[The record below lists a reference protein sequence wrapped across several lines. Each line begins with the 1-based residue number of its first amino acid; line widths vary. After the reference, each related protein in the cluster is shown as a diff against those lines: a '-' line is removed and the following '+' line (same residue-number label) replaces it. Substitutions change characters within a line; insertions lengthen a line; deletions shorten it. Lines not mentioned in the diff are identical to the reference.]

1 MRRESGIDPCVE
13 RAGLAAAVEQSADAT
28 VITDTSGEIQY
39 VNPAFT
45 LMTGYS
51 REEAAGKNPRILKS
65 GRQSAAFYKEL
76 WDTIASGRVWH
87 GEVINR
93 RKDGTFYNEEMK
105 IAPVRDS
112 HGEIVSYIAIKRDV
126 TERRAAEEAQRFLA
140 SIVEC
145 SEDAIVANS
154 PDGTILSWN
163 RGAQALLGY
172 SAEEAIGK
180 HLSMI
185 IQPEELHHIA
195 PFVGQVLKSKVSSQ
209 REGLLVRKDGRGVS
223 VSITANAIP
232 NFAGEVV
239 AMAAIIRDITE
250 RKQAEESQSLLASIV
265 ESSDDA
271 IVSVMLDGTITSWNK
286 GAEVLFGYPADEIV
300 GKSAAVLAP
309 PDARDL
315 IGQSLANARTGAVS
329 HHDTAGLGKDGSRI
343 DITVT
348 VSPIR
353 SHGGEIEGAAAI
365 FRNIGKRVHAEQR
378 LRESEERFRI
388 MADGCPAIMWVT
400 DAEGGN
406 RFANR
411 TFQEFFGTTSE
422 QVEGGKWC
430 PLLHPDDAPNYL
442 AAFRRAIE
450 AHTPFKAEA
459 RARRA
464 DGEWRW
470 IASYAEPRFSPAG
483 EFLGHVGL
491 SPDITERK
499 QAEEAL
505 RSSEEKFRQLA
516 ENIREVFWLVD
527 AASNQ
532 TLYLSPAYEQ
542 VWGRTCDS
550 ALRNPTSWLD
560 AVHPDDL
567 EQAQLLW
574 GPLAKRQPVE
584 SEFRIR
590 TPDGQEK
597 WVRER
602 AFPVFDHAGQVV
614 RIGGIAED
622 ITEWK
627 RYEEELVR
635 ARETADAGN
644 VAKSRFLANMSHE
657 IRTPMNGVIG
667 MVQLL
672 LNTDLTPEQREYA
685 GVIET
690 SGRALLS
697 LIDDILD
704 LSKIEARKIGL
715 EHVDFDPR
723 GTVEEAAQ
731 TLRTQAA
738 AKGLAICWRAA
749 PETPALLR
757 GDPTRLRQVLTNLAA
772 NAIKFTERG
781 EVTVQVG
788 FESQDNGKATLRFSV
803 TDTGIGIRP
812 EQASELF
819 SPFVQA
825 DASTTRK
832 YGGTGL
838 GLSISKQLVELMG
851 GRIGFDSRVGEGS
864 TFWFTASFDVPPELA
879 LASGVE
885 PARASWRQP
894 ANGRLVV
901 PPGVGRPRSEARILV
916 AEDHPINQRL
926 VLAQLRK
933 LGYEARAVA
942 SGVEAVEALRQEKY
956 DLVLMDCQMPE
967 MDGFEATRRIRES
980 GRPQVPIVAVTAS
993 AMTGDRERCIREG
1006 MDDYL
1011 SKPMELCQLAEVLA
1025 RWLPEPAARDT
1036 FPTAEPAA
1044 PGPAVAIFDEKDQF
1058 VQ

>member
-1 MRRESGIDPCVE
+1 
-13 RAGLAAAVEQSADAT
+13 
-28 VITDTSGEIQY
+28 
-39 VNPAFT
+39 
-45 LMTGYS
+45 
-51 REEAAGKNPRILKS
+51 
-65 GRQSAAFYKEL
+65 
-76 WDTIASGRVWH
+76 
-87 GEVINR
+87 
-93 RKDGTFYNEEMK
+93 
-105 IAPVRDS
+105 
-112 HGEIVSYIAIKRDV
+112 
-126 TERRAAEEAQRFLA
+126 
-140 SIVEC
+140 
-145 SEDAIVANS
+145 
-154 PDGTILSWN
+154 
-163 RGAQALLGY
+163 
-172 SAEEAIGK
+172 
-180 HLSMI
+180 
-185 IQPEELHHIA
+185 
-195 PFVGQVLKSKVSSQ
+195 
-209 REGLLVRKDGRGVS
+209 
-223 VSITANAIP
+223 
-232 NFAGEVV
+232 
-239 AMAAIIRDITE
+239 
-250 RKQAEESQSLLASIV
+250 
-265 ESSDDA
+265 
-271 IVSVMLDGTITSWNK
+271 
-286 GAEVLFGYPADEIV
+286 
-300 GKSAAVLAP
+300 
-309 PDARDL
+309 
-315 IGQSLANARTGAVS
+315 
-329 HHDTAGLGKDGSRI
+329 
-343 DITVT
+343 
-348 VSPIR
+348 
-353 SHGGEIEGAAAI
+353 
-365 FRNIGKRVHAEQR
+365 
-378 LRESEERFRI
+378 
-388 MADGCPAIMWVT
+388 MADGCPAIMWVS
-400 DAEGGN
+400 DAQGGN

-411 TFQEFFGTTSE
+411 TFREFFGTTSE
-422 QVEGGKWC
+422 QVEGGKWH

-450 AHTPFKAEA
+450 EHTPFRAEA

-470 IASYAEPRFSPAG
+470 IASYAEPRFSPDG

-499 QAEEAL
+499 QAEESL

-550 ALRNPTSWLD
+550 AIQNPTSWLD
-560 AVHPDDL
+560 AVHPDDV

-574 GPLAKRQPVE
+574 GPQAKREPVE

-614 RIGGIAED
+614 RIGGVAED
-622 ITEWK
+622 ITAWK
-627 RYEEELVR
+627 RYAEELVH
-635 ARETADAGN
+635 AREAADAGS
-644 VAKSRFLANMSHE
+644 VAKSRFLANKSHE

-667 MVQLL
+667 MLQLL
-672 LNTDLTPEQREYA
+672 LDTDLTPEQREYA

-704 LSKIEARKIGL
+704 LSKIEARKITL
-715 EHVDFDPR
+715 EQVDFDPR

-757 GDPTRLRQVLTNLAA
+757 GDPTRLCQVLINLAA

-788 FESQDNGKATLRFSV
+788 FESQNNGKATLRFSV

-812 EQASELF
+812 EQDSTLF

-838 GLSISKQLVELMG
+838 GLSISKQLVEMMG
-851 GRIGFDSRVGEGS
+851 GTIGFDSRVGEGS
-864 TFWFTASFDVPPELA
+864 TFWFTAVFDVPPELA

-885 PARASWRQP
+885 PAPTSCRQP

-916 AEDHPINQRL
+916 AEDNSINQRL
-926 VLAQLRK
+926 LLAQLRK

-942 SGVEAVEALRQEKY
+942 SGFAAVEALRQEQY

-980 GRPQVPIVAVTAS
+980 DSLQQVPIVAVTAS
-993 AMTGDRERCIREG
+993 AMVGDRERCIREG
-1006 MDDYL
+1006 MNDYL
-1011 SKPMELCQLAEVLA
+1011 SKPMDLRQLAEVLA
-1025 RWLPEPAARDT
+1025 KWLPEPAARDT
-1036 FPTAEPAA
+1036 FPTAERTP
-1044 PGPAVAIFDEKDQF
+1044 
-1058 VQ
+1058 

>member
-1 MRRESGIDPCVE
+1 VRRESGIDPCVE
-13 RAGLAAAVEQSADAT
+13 RAGLVAAVEQSAVAI
-28 VITDTSGEIQY
+28 VITGTSGEIQY

-51 REEAAGKNPRILKS
+51 REEAVGQNPRVLKS
-65 GRQSAAFYKEL
+65 GRQSAGFYKEL
-76 WDTIASGRVWH
+76 WDTIVSGRVWH
-87 GEVINR
+87 GELINR
-93 RKDGTFYNEEMK
+93 RKDGTFYTEDMK

-112 HGEIVSYIAIKRDV
+112 AGEIVSYIAIKQDV
-126 TERRAAEEAQRFLA
+126 TERRAAEDAQRFLA

-195 PFVGQVLKSKVSSQ
+195 PFIGQVLKSKVSAQ
-209 REGLLVRKDGRGVS
+209 REGLFVRKDGRGVS
-223 VSITANAIP
+223 ASITANSIP

-286 GAEVLFGYPADEIV
+286 GAEGLFGYPADEIV
-300 GKSAAVLAP
+300 GKSAAVLTP
-309 PDARDL
+309 PDTRQL
-315 IGQSLANARTGAVS
+315 IGQSLANVRTGAVS
-329 HHDTAGLGKDGSRI
+329 HHDSVVLGKDGSRI

-388 MADGCPAIMWVT
+388 MADGCPAIMWVS
-400 DAEGGN
+400 DAQGGN

-411 TFQEFFGTTSE
+411 TFREFFGTTSE
-422 QVEGGKWC
+422 QVEGGKWH
-430 PLLHPDDAPNYL
+430 PLLHPDDAPNYFAVYL
-442 AAFRRAIE
+442 RAIE
-450 AHTPFKAEA
+450 EHTPFRAEA

-470 IASYAEPRFSPAG
+470 IASYAEPRFSPDG

-499 QAEEAL
+499 QAEESL

-527 AASNQ
+527 AASGE

-550 ALRNPTSWLD
+550 AIQNPTSWLD
-560 AVHPDDL
+560 AVHPDDV

-574 GPLAKRQPVE
+574 GPQAKREPVE

-614 RIGGIAED
+614 RIGGVAED
-622 ITEWK
+622 ITAWK
-627 RYEEELVR
+627 RYAEELVH
-635 ARETADAGN
+635 AREAADAGS

-667 MVQLL
+667 MLQLL
-672 LNTDLTPEQREYA
+672 LDTDLTPEQREYA

-749 PETPALLR
+749 PETPTLLR
-757 GDPTRLRQVLTNLAA
+757 GDPTRLRQVLINLAA

-788 FESQDNGKATLRFSV
+788 FESQNNGKATLRFSV

-812 EQASELF
+812 EQDSTLF

-838 GLSISKQLVELMG
+838 GLSISKQLVEMMG
-851 GRIGFDSRVGEGS
+851 GTIGFDSRVGEGS
-864 TFWFTASFDVPPELA
+864 TFWFTAVFDVPPELA

-885 PARASWRQP
+885 PAPTSCRQP

-916 AEDHPINQRL
+916 AEDNPINERL
-926 VLAQLRK
+926 LLAQLRK

-942 SGVEAVEALRQEKY
+942 SGFAAVEALRQEKY

-980 GRPQVPIVAVTAS
+980 DSLQQVPIVAVTAS
-993 AMTGDRERCIREG
+993 AMVGDRERCIREG
-1006 MDDYL
+1006 MNDYL
-1011 SKPMELCQLAEVLA
+1011 SKPMDLRQLAEVLA
-1025 RWLPEPAARDT
+1025 KWLPEPAARDT
-1036 FPTAEPAA
+1036 FPTAERTP
-1044 PGPAVAIFDEKDQF
+1044 
-1058 VQ
+1058 